1 MVSADDGGGA
11 LRFDGNKDEDDSR
24 CTRVSELPVVV
35 VVVACRGVV
44 VDDVP

>member
-1 MVSADDGGGA
+1 MSADKETESA

-35 VVVACRGVV
+35 VACRGVV